1 MPTVYDVPPEALIER
16 LSKYLKD
23 NVDEVTPPEWASL
36 VKTGVHAERPP
47 EDKDWWYTRCASL
60 LRKIYVKGPIGVE
73 RLRAYYGGR
82 KDRGVRKEKA
92 AKGSGAII
100 RLALQQLENAGYVE
114 KVDGKGRVIT
124 PKGRRLLDQLAT
136 EILRELTK
144 KIPQLSKY

>member
-1 MPTVYDVPPEALIER
+1 M
-16 LSKYLKD
+16 
-23 NVDEVTPPEWASL
+23 
-36 VKTGVHAERPP
+36 
-47 EDKDWWYTRCASL
+47 
-60 LRKIYVKGPIGVE
+60 KGPIGVE

-100 RLALQQLENAGYVE
+100 RLALQQLEKAGYVE
-114 KVDGKGRVIT
+114 KVDGKGRIIT